1 MLFRSLVLPPLA
13 GFAVW
18 FIGRHSWQYF
28 LACRS
33 HFADAPKGLRDFIV
47 ISLLALLLLVP
58 LLWRFDP
65 RDLNQ
70 LFAASMIL
78 IAGLTLPHMIVT
90 HEPVK

>member
-1 MLFRSLVLPPLA
+1 M
-13 GFAVW
+13 
-18 FIGRHSWQYF
+18 
-28 LACRS
+28 
-33 HFADAPKGLRDFIV
+33 

-90 HEPVK
+90 HEPVT